1 MSAKRKKRETGRKPL
16 AKALVMGT
24 LTGSLVWIGLLIA
37 ASLLIVRG
45 SEPEKLILPC
55 VFLLAACAAAS
66 AGAVCSRF
74 AACGVLVSGLA
85 VGGILLCVVWV
96 LSLALAFGTGGSASP
111 ALKVLLCAEFPLF
124 ATIGA
129 KLACGKSA
137 AKRRR

>member
-1 MSAKRKKRETGRKPL
+1 MSAKRKKRETGQPL

-111 ALKVLLCAEFPLF
+111 LLKVLLCAEFPLF

-129 KLACGKSA
+129 KLAAGKRA

>member
-1 MSAKRKKRETGRKPL
+1 MSAKRKKRETGQPL
-16 AKALVMGT
+16 VKALAMGT

-37 ASLLIVRG
+37 LSLLIVRR

-55 VFLLAACAAAS
+55 VFLLAACAAVS

-85 VGGILLCVVWV
+85 AGGILLGVVWA
-96 LSLALAFGTGGSASP
+96 LSLMLAFGAGGSASP
-111 ALKVLLCAEFPLF
+111 LLKVFLCAEFPLF

-129 KLACGKSA
+129 KLAAGKPA

>member
-1 MSAKRKKRETGRKPL
+1 MSAKRKKRETGQPL

-129 KLACGKSA
+129 KLACGKGA
-137 AKRRR
+137 AKRHR

>member
-1 MSAKRKKRETGRKPL
+1 MSAKRKKRETGQPL
-16 AKALVMGT
+16 VKALAMGT

-37 ASLLIVRG
+37 LSLLIVRR

-55 VFLLAACAAAS
+55 VFLLAACAAVS

-85 VGGILLCVVWV
+85 AGGILLGVVWA
-96 LSLALAFGTGGSASP
+96 LSLVLAFGAGGSASP
-111 ALKVLLCAEFPLF
+111 LLKVLLCAEFPLF

-129 KLACGKSA
+129 KLAAGKPA

>member
-1 MSAKRKKRETGRKPL
+1 MSAKRKKRETGQPIV
-16 AKALVMGT
+16 KALAMGT

-37 ASLLIVRG
+37 LSLLIVRR

-55 VFLLAACAAAS
+55 VFLLAACAAVS

-85 VGGILLCVVWV
+85 AGGILLGVVWA
-96 LSLALAFGTGGSASP
+96 LSLVLAFGAGGSASP
-111 ALKVLLCAEFPLF
+111 LLKVLLCAEFPLF

-129 KLACGKSA
+129 KLAAGKRT

>member
-1 MSAKRKKRETGRKPL
+1 MRR
-16 AKALVMGT
+16 
-24 LTGSLVWIGLLIA
+24 
-37 ASLLIVRG
+37 

-55 VFLLAACAAAS
+55 VFLLAACAAVS

-85 VGGILLCVVWV
+85 AGGILLGVVWA
-96 LSLALAFGTGGSASP
+96 LSLMLAFGAGGSASP
-111 ALKVLLCAEFPLF
+111 LLKVLLCAEFPLF

-129 KLACGKSA
+129 KLAAGKPA

>member
-1 MSAKRKKRETGRKPL
+1 MSAKRKKRETGQPL
-16 AKALVMGT
+16 VKALAMGT

-37 ASLLIVRG
+37 LSLLIVRR

-55 VFLLAACAAAS
+55 VFLLAACAAVS

-85 VGGILLCVVWV
+85 AGGILLGVVWA
-96 LSLALAFGTGGSASP
+96 LSLVLAFGAGGSASP
-111 ALKVLLCAEFPLF
+111 LLKALLCAEFPLF

-129 KLACGKSA
+129 KLAAGKPA

>member
-1 MSAKRKKRETGRKPL
+1 MSAKRKKRETGQPL
-16 AKALVMGT
+16 VKALAMGT

-37 ASLLIVRG
+37 LSLLIVRR

-55 VFLLAACAAAS
+55 VFLLAACAAVS

-74 AACGVLVSGLA
+74 ASCGVLVSGLA

-129 KLACGKSA
+129 KLACGKGA

>member
-1 MSAKRKKRETGRKPL
+1 MSAKRKKRETGQPL
-16 AKALVMGT
+16 VKALAMGT

-37 ASLLIVRG
+37 LSLLIVRR

-55 VFLLAACAAAS
+55 VFLLAACAAVS

-74 AACGVLVSGLA
+74 ASCGVLVSGLA
-85 VGGILLCVVWV
+85 TGGILLGVVWA
-96 LSLALAFGTGGSASP
+96 LSLMLAFGAGGSASP
-111 ALKVLLCAEFPLF
+111 LLKVLLCAEFPLF

-129 KLACGKSA
+129 KLAAGKPA

>member
-1 MSAKRKKRETGRKPL
+1 MSAKRKKRETRQPL
-16 AKALVMGT
+16 VKALAMGT

-37 ASLLIVRG
+37 LSLLIVRR

-55 VFLLAACAAAS
+55 VFLLAACAAVS

-74 AACGVLVSGLA
+74 ASCGVLVSGLA
-85 VGGILLCVVWV
+85 AGGILLGVVWA
-96 LSLALAFGTGGSASP
+96 LSLVLAFGAGGSASP
-111 ALKVLLCAEFPLF
+111 LLKVLLCAEFPLF

-129 KLACGKSA
+129 KLAAGKPA

>member
-1 MSAKRKKRETGRKPL
+1 MSAKRKKRETGQPL
-16 AKALVMGT
+16 VKALAMGT

-37 ASLLIVRG
+37 LSLLIVRR
-45 SEPEKLILPC
+45 SEPEKLILPG
-55 VFLLAACAAAS
+55 VFLLAACAAVS

-85 VGGILLCVVWV
+85 AGGILLGVVWA
-96 LSLALAFGTGGSASP
+96 LSLVLAFGAGGSASP
-111 ALKVLLCAEFPLF
+111 LLKVLLCAEFTLF

-129 KLACGKSA
+129 KLAAGKPA

>member
-1 MSAKRKKRETGRKPL
+1 MSAKRKKRETGQPL
-16 AKALVMGT
+16 VKALAMGT

-37 ASLLIVRG
+37 LSLLIVRR

-55 VFLLAACAAAS
+55 VFLLAACAAVS

-85 VGGILLCVVWV
+85 AGGILLGVVWA
-96 LSLALAFGTGGSASP
+96 LSLVLAFGAGGSASP
-111 ALKVLLCAEFPLF
+111 LLKVLLCAEFPLF

-129 KLACGKSA
+129 KLAAGKRA

>member
-1 MSAKRKKRETGRKPL
+1 MSAKRKKRETGQPL
-16 AKALVMGT
+16 VKALAMGT

-37 ASLLIVRG
+37 LSLFIVRR

-55 VFLLAACAAAS
+55 VFLLAACAAVS

-74 AACGVLVSGLA
+74 ASCGVLVSGLA
-85 VGGILLCVVWV
+85 AGGILLGVVWA
-96 LSLALAFGTGGSASP
+96 LSLMLAFGSGGSASP
-111 ALKVLLCAEFPLF
+111 LLKVLLCAEFPLF

-129 KLACGKSA
+129 KLAAGKPA

>member
-1 MSAKRKKRETGRKPL
+1 MSAKRKKRETGMPL
-16 AKALVMGT
+16 VKALAMGT

-37 ASLLIVRG
+37 LSLLIVRR

-55 VFLLAACAAAS
+55 VFLLAACAAVS

-85 VGGILLCVVWV
+85 AGGILLGVVWA
-96 LSLALAFGTGGSASP
+96 LSLVLAFGAGGSASP
-111 ALKVLLCAEFPLF
+111 LLKVLLCAEFPLF

-129 KLACGKSA
+129 KLAAGKPA

>member
-1 MSAKRKKRETGRKPL
+1 MSAKRKKRETGQPL
-16 AKALVMGT
+16 VKALAMGT

-37 ASLLIVRG
+37 LSLFIVRR

-55 VFLLAACAAAS
+55 VFLLAACAAVS

-85 VGGILLCVVWV
+85 AGGILLGVVWA
-96 LSLALAFGTGGSASP
+96 LSLMLAFGAGGSASP
-111 ALKVLLCAEFPLF
+111 LLKVLLCAEFPLF

-129 KLACGKSA
+129 KLAAGKPA

>member
-1 MSAKRKKRETGRKPL
+1 MSAKRKKRATGMPL
-16 AKALVMGT
+16 VKALAMGT

-37 ASLLIVRG
+37 LSLLIVRR

-55 VFLLAACAAAS
+55 VFLLAACAAVS

-85 VGGILLCVVWV
+85 AGGILLGVVWA
-96 LSLALAFGTGGSASP
+96 LSLVLAFGAGGSASP
-111 ALKVLLCAEFPLF
+111 LLKVLLCAEFPLF

-129 KLACGKSA
+129 KLAAGKPA

>member
-1 MSAKRKKRETGRKPL
+1 M
-16 AKALVMGT
+16 
-24 LTGSLVWIGLLIA
+24 WIGLLIA

-129 KLACGKSA
+129 KLACGKGA

>member
-1 MSAKRKKRETGRKPL
+1 MSAKRKKRETGQPL
-16 AKALVMGT
+16 VKALAMGT

-37 ASLLIVRG
+37 LSLLIVRR

-55 VFLLAACAAAS
+55 VFLLAACAAVS

-85 VGGILLCVVWV
+85 AGGILLGVVWA
-96 LSLALAFGTGGSASP
+96 LSLALAFGAGGSSSP
-111 ALKVLLCAEFPLF
+111 LLKVLLCAEFPLF

-129 KLACGKSA
+129 KLAAGKRA

>member
-1 MSAKRKKRETGRKPL
+1 MSAKRKKRETGQPL
-16 AKALVMGT
+16 VKALAMGT

-37 ASLLIVRG
+37 LSLLIVRR

-55 VFLLAACAAAS
+55 VFLLAACAAVS

-74 AACGVLVSGLA
+74 ASCGVLVSGLA
-85 VGGILLCVVWV
+85 AGGILLGVVWA
-96 LSLALAFGTGGSASP
+96 LSLMLAFGAGGSASP
-111 ALKVLLCAEFPLF
+111 LLKVLLCAEFPLF

-129 KLACGKSA
+129 KLAAGKPA

>member
-1 MSAKRKKRETGRKPL
+1 MSAKRKKRATGQKPL
-16 AKALVMGT
+16 AKALAMGT

-66 AGAVCSRF
+66 

>member
-1 MSAKRKKRETGRKPL
+1 MSAKRKKRETGQPL
-16 AKALVMGT
+16 VKALAMGT

-37 ASLLIVRG
+37 LSLLIVRR

-55 VFLLAACAAAS
+55 VFLLAACAAVS
-66 AGAVCSRF
+66 SGAVCSRF

-85 VGGILLCVVWV
+85 AGGILLGVVWA
-96 LSLALAFGTGGSASP
+96 LSLMLAFGAGGSASP
-111 ALKVLLCAEFPLF
+111 LLKVLLCAEFPLF

-129 KLACGKSA
+129 KLAAGKRA

>member
-1 MSAKRKKRETGRKPL
+1 MSAKRKKRETGQPL
-16 AKALVMGT
+16 VKALAMGT

-37 ASLLIVRG
+37 LSLLIVRR

-55 VFLLAACAAAS
+55 VFLLAACAAVS

-85 VGGILLCVVWV
+85 AGGILLGVVWA
-96 LSLALAFGTGGSASP
+96 LSLMLAFGAGGSASP
-111 ALKVLLCAEFPLF
+111 LLKVLLCAEFPVF

-129 KLACGKSA
+129 KLAAGKRA